1 MKEKPPIDFD
11 HFNKFFK
18 KFDANGDEE
27 IGKDE
32 MLEFIDRFMQEEM
45 L

>member
-1 MKEKPPIDFD
+1 MELKEKPPVDFEQ
-11 HFNKFFK
+11 FNKFFK

-32 MLEFIDRFMQEEM
+32 ML
-45 L
+45 